1 MRNLRTRVDAGF
13 TLVEVLVVLAIVS
26 VLLAVTSPS
35 LRSFTEGRKL
45 VSGGDALKG
54 TCAFARDTATTE
66 GVGYA
71 VVLDLENARYWV
83 AAEAALE
90 TFDLSETLGENAY
103 GAEQEATT
111 EETAAQTATAT
122 SPLRNPRV
130 TGVLGVP
137 HDLATS
143 VRLFRVD
150 VDREGE
156 VTSVGEGYEYISFR
170 PDGTA
175 EPASVYLVNSENR
188 VVVVDVPQN
197 ATRIETRV
205 LAEDELAS
213 LGLEPG
219 ATR

>member
-1 MRNLRTRVDAGF
+1 MARTARKVARTSLPTSPTTGSRRRRSKGARMRNLRTRVDAGF

-111 EETAAQTATAT
+111 EETAAPTA
-122 SPLRNPRV
+122 
-130 TGVLGVP
+130 
-137 HDLATS
+137 
-143 VRLFRVD
+143 
-150 VDREGE
+150 
-156 VTSVGEGYEYISFR
+156 
-170 PDGTA
+170 
-175 EPASVYLVNSENR
+175 
-188 VVVVDVPQN
+188 
-197 ATRIETRV
+197 
-205 LAEDELAS
+205 
-213 LGLEPG
+213 
-219 ATR
+219 